1 MVYYSLARQVGGNHY
16 KQYKI
21 EPVVYITKNRLSY
34 NMGNI
39 VKYASR
45 VDTRDQLKL
54 SELAL
59 KVKDLQKIS
68 HYAEIASELAI
79 EEYEDEHGKLPN
91 DWLETN
97 ASADPLRSRDNV
109 ESVDCSTKRRSG

>member
-1 MVYYSLARQVGGNHY
+1 MVYESLARQVGGNHY

-45 VDTRDQLKL
+45 VDTRDELKL
-54 SELAL
+54 SELKL
-59 KVKDLQKIS
+59 KVKDLQKIA

-79 EEYEDEHGKLPN
+79 KEYEDAHGKLPN
-91 DWLETN
+91 DWLNTD
-97 ASADPLRSRDNV
+97 ASSNPLRSRDNV
-109 ESVDCSTKRRSG
+109 ESVDCNAERGRG